1 MGNPNFQINIDSGYK
16 DDVWK
21 EPLDRPII
29 PDEVTKQNKR
39 QKINVFEQFSTMV
52 ENNTSMLQQF
62 VETNVLFKNMDVQI
76 GHFIDKLYVT

>member
-1 MGNPNFQINIDSGYK
+1 VGNPKFQININSGYK

-29 PDEVTKQNKR
+29 PDEVIKQNKR

-52 ENNTSMLQQF
+52 
-62 VETNVLFKNMDVQI
+62 
-76 GHFIDKLYVT
+76 